1 MARRTER
8 PAKIVDL
15 SIRLEFIG
23 RVELNRLLEEIFKA
37 KRAFYT
43 STELIFSRLW
53 VSPKN

>member
-15 SIRLEFIG
+15 SIRLEFIS

-37 KRAFYT
+37 KRAFNT
-43 STELIFSRLW
+43 SAELIFS
-53 VSPKN
+53 